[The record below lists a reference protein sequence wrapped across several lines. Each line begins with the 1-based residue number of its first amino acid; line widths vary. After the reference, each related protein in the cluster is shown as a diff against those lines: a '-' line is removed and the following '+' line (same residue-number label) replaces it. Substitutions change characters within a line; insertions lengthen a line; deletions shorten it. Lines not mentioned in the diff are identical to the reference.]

1 MKTYFY
7 ASYMLNVNKA
17 DVCAIIKAQSQA
29 QIKRAC
35 MHLHENWSRFET
47 YNEAFNYLM
56 LNVTSLGAQVSYDD
70 VRYYDVTNF

>member
-7 ASYMLNVNKA
+7 ASYMLNVNEP

-35 MHLHENWSRFET
+35 MWKSH
-47 YNEAFNYLM
+47 
-56 LNVTSLGAQVSYDD
+56 
-70 VRYYDVTNF
+70 TNLTHPVKVF

>member
-7 ASYMLNVNKA
+7 ASYKLNGNKA
-17 DVCAIIKAQSQA
+17 DICTIIKAQSQA
-29 QIKRAC
+29 QIRRAG

-56 LNVTSLGAQVSYDD
+56 LNVASLGAQVSYDD
-70 VRYYDVTNF
+70 INYHDVTNF

>member
-7 ASYMLNVNKA
+7 ASYMLNVNEP

-47 YNEAFNYLM
+47 YNEAFNL
-56 LNVTSLGAQVSYDD
+56 SYD
-70 VRYYDVTNF
+70 

>member
-7 ASYMLNVNKA
+7 ASYMLNVNEP

-35 MHLHENWSRFET
+35 ICMRTGRVLKRIMRHLTISC
-47 YNEAFNYLM
+47 LM
-56 LNVTSLGAQVSYDD
+56 LPH
-70 VRYYDVTNF
+70 